1 MRTGEERQRL
11 IESYGNAYN
20 ELRQAIQAFPRE
32 MWTFKPADGW
42 SIHQIIVHITD
53 SEANSFVRCRRFI
66 AEPGKPVLAYDE
78 AGWAL
83 ALDYETQ
90 STEDAMELFRWLRR
104 TSYHLIKSQPESVWK
119 NTVEHPE
126 NGTMTFDDWLDVYE
140 RHVREHV
147 EQMRGVYEEWKRAR

>member
-1 MRTGEERQRL
+1 MITSEERQRK
-11 IESYGNAYN
+11 IESYGNAYHD
-20 ELRQAIQAFPRE
+20 LRQAIQAFPRE
-32 MWTFKPADGW
+32 MWTFKPAEGW

-66 AEPGKPVLAYDE
+66 AEPGRPVLAYDE
-78 AGWAL
+78 RGWAQ
-83 ALDYETQ
+83 ALDYEAQ
-90 STEDAMELFRWLRR
+90 STDDAMELFRWLRLA
-104 TSYHLIKSQPESVWK
+104 SYNLIKSQPESVWE

-147 EQMRGVYEEWKRAR
+147 EQMRGVYEEWKRSR